1 MESFGFFEAELL
13 GEIFLNGMDHD
24 KPVISCSRNG
34 PKLESSRRSSKI
46 WQQMRICR
54 ISALTAP
61 VSKPTRQ
68 VQVQKKRKLD
78 ISKTAPKVD
87 GKHER
92 FEKNQCIGI
101 TRGGRNTKI
110 HAVVDALGNP
120 IHVQLSSGDIHDENI
135 ADDVLDH
142 VDLNDTIVQ
151 ADKAY
156 GSYRLREYIA
166 NRNADFCIPP
176 KSNTVDPWFCDY
188 FQYKERHLVE
198 CFFNKLKEN
207 RRIATRFDKLASR
220 FLTFVHLG
228 CIRILLA

>member
-1 MESFGFFEAELL
+1 M
-13 GEIFLNGMDHD
+13 
-24 KPVISCSRNG
+24 
-34 PKLESSRRSSKI
+34 
-46 WQQMRICR
+46 
-54 ISALTAP
+54 TAP
-61 VSKPTRQ
+61 VSKPIRQ
-68 VQVQKKRKLD
+68 VQVQKKRNPD
-78 ISKTAPKVD
+78 AAKTAPKVD
-87 GKHER
+87 GKRER

-135 ADDVLDH
+135 AEDVLDH

>member
-1 MESFGFFEAELL
+1 MVSLSRKTLRAARVALQRSPILRTGKRRIIIPWNEKSSIAQFAPEGLL
-13 GEIFLNGMDHD
+13 SDLRTG
-24 KPVISCSRNG
+24 CSTSTG
-34 PKLESSRRSSKI
+34 
-46 WQQMRICR
+46 Q
-54 ISALTAP
+54 AAP
-61 VSKPTRQ
+61 RHWNNRPDAAQ
-68 VQVQKKRKLD
+68 
-78 ISKTAPKVD
+78 TAPKVD
-87 GKHER
+87 GKRER

-110 HAVVDALGNP
+110 HAMVDALGNP
-120 IHVQLSSGDIHDENI
+120 IHVQLSSGDITDENI

>member
-1 MESFGFFEAELL
+1 M
-13 GEIFLNGMDHD
+13 
-24 KPVISCSRNG
+24 
-34 PKLESSRRSSKI
+34 
-46 WQQMRICR
+46 
-54 ISALTAP
+54 
-61 VSKPTRQ
+61 
-68 VQVQKKRKLD
+68 QKKRNPD
-78 ISKTAPKVD
+78 AAKTAPKVD
-87 GKHER
+87 GKRER

-142 VDLNDTIVQ
+142 VDLNGTIVQ

-188 FQYKERHLVE
+188 F
-198 CFFNKLKEN
+198 
-207 RRIATRFDKLASR
+207 
-220 FLTFVHLG
+220 
-228 CIRILLA
+228 